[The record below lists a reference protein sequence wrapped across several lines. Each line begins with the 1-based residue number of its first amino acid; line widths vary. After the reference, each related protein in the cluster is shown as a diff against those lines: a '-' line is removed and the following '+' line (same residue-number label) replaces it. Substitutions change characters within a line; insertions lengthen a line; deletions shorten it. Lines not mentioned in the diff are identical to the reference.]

1 LLSRQEI
8 LLLPFAGKNDFRA
21 WPAAIE
27 AHPCQASQALIR
39 RQLATPALVLLARER
54 YMNIA
59 LVSAVVSKSLRK
71 RGLWGTLRRATEHFT
86 QTQVADDFDVRNGT
100 DTSGI
105 VPLWKLSISSP
116 NARFGGRYH
125 ASEEWE
131 LAGALRALNEDLS
144 PFTFVDLGCGKGR
157 SLLIAAQMG
166 FKRVIGVEFAVQLAA
181 VARKNIQIMRI
192 SNAIVIDADA
202 ATFSLPQGNVVV
214 FLFNPFRN
222 AVVQRVVAN
231 VEQPRAGN
239 LYVVYSNP
247 VCAEALDASR
257 VLQRVGSAPA
267 RWLPTIIWKRADD
280 LVASQQPSLNLAI
293 RA

>member
-1 LLSRQEI
+1 MNLE
-8 LLLPFAGKNDFRA
+8 
-21 WPAAIE
+21 
-27 AHPCQASQALIR
+27 LI
-39 RQLATPALVLLARER
+39 T
-54 YMNIA
+54 
-59 LVSAVVSKSLRK
+59 SAVSKSLRE
-71 RGLWGTLRRATEHFT
+71 RGLWGTLRRATEHLK
-86 QTQVADDFDVRNGT
+86 QTQAADDFDIRNGT

-131 LAGALRALNEDLS
+131 LAGALKVLNEDLS
-144 PFTFVDLGCGKGR
+144 SFTFVDLGCGKGR
-157 SLLIAAQMG
+157 SLLIAARMG
-166 FKRVIGVEFAVQLAA
+166 FRRVIGVEFAAELAA
-181 VARKNIQIMRI
+181 TARKNIQMMRV

-202 ATFSLPQGNVVV
+202 AEFSLPQGKVVA

-222 AVVQRVVAN
+222 AVVQKVVAN
-231 VEQPRAGN
+231 VEQPRAGK

-247 VCAEALDASR
+247 ICAEVLDASQA
-257 VLQRVGSAPA
+257 LQRVGSAPA

-280 LVASQQPSLNLAI
+280 LVVGQQPCLNLEV